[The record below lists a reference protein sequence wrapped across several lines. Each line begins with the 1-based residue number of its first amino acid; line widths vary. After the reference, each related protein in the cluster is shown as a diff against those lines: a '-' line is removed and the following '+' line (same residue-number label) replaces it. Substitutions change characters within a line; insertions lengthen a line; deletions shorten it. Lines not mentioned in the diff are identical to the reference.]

1 MRQEG
6 PPAGG
11 GVSEKKGFSGCLAA
25 REDSRGSVSFGFTHH
40 GQREEDCAAAWEGGG

>member
-6 PPAGG
+6 TPAGG
-11 GVSEKKGFSGCLAA
+11 GVRKKGFSGCVAA

-40 GQREEDCAAAWEGGG
+40 GQREEDCAAACEGGG

>member
-1 MRQEG
+1 MRQVYA
-6 PPAGG
+6 PAGG
-11 GVSEKKGFSGCLAA
+11 VVREMGFSGNVAV